1 MTAYDDDHCSRI
13 VKLDVGGKIFKT
25 SISTL
30 TKHDSMLKTMFV
42 TRIPVKKDDE
52 GCIFIDRDSQ
62 HFRLILNFLRD
73 GQMALPDSDREVKEV
88 LAEAR
93 YFLLD
98 PLIELCEERL
108 ETSIS
113 PYYHVVSTVLEAR
126 KYIFATEK
134 PVVVLRLP
142 VYIATNG
149 SQCYYFSETK
159 FREFAELHH
168 KLVSFVLITEPE
180 FNEDC
185 SWTFFLKTKKITA
198 RVKGPADNNLLED
211 CFTQLLED
219 VKERRRESSV
229 SEDN

>member
-1 MTAYDDDHCSRI
+1 MTIDDHSSRI

-30 TKHDSMLKTMFV
+30 TKHDSMLKRMFNSD
-42 TRIPVKKDDE
+42 IPAVKNEE
-52 GCIFIDRDSQ
+52 GCVFIDRDSQ

-73 GQMALPDSDREVKEV
+73 GQMALPDSEREVKEV

-108 ETSIS
+108 ETSVS

-126 KYIFATEK
+126 KYIFSTEK

-149 SQCYYFSETK
+149 SQCYYFSEEK
-159 FREFAELHH
+159 FREVAEQHY
-168 KLVSFVLITEPE
+168 KSVSFVLVTEPE
-180 FNEDC
+180 FTEDC
-185 SWTFFLKTKKITA
+185 SWSFFLKYKKITA
-198 RVKGPADNNLLED
+198 RIKGPEDNALLED
-211 CFTQLLED
+211 CFSQLLED
-219 VKERRRESSV
+219 AKERRRNSSL
-229 SEDN
+229 SE